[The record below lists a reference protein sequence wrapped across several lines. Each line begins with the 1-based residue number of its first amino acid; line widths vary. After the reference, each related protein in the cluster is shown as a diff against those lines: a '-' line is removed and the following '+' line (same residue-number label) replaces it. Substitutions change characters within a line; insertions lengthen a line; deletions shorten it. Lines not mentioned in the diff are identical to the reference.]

1 MTEQPVIEDGHILV
15 PDRPGLGV
23 DLDEEAIE
31 RYPPQG
37 NAIPVEEARTTT
49 TSTSPPIGAG
59 PLGWPAEGAAQPLV
73 RSPWVCRS
81 WTLQFG
87 EVRPV
92 EPAITGQ
99 EPIRRRRVGAD
110 QEIGKNPLAW
120 STGVP
125 IAQPAPSCV
134 PRYAIEAS
142 SGANVTLIS
151 RSALSSASRSAK
163 AGASSAYTTSQTTS
177 APASYASRNRCFDRG
192 PYRSSARNTSNS
204 QQHARVDR
212 GNHLPRISSM

>member
-125 IAQPAPSCV
+125 VAQPAPSCV
-134 PRYAIEAS
+134 PCYRGIKRGKCDVELPQCTIERLPVS
-142 SGANVTLIS
+142 KGGSKLRVHYVTDDERAGVVCLQQS
-151 RSALSSASRSAK
+151 LLRPRTVPFVGEKHVQQPTARSCR
-163 AGASSAYTTSQTTS
+163 
-177 APASYASRNRCFDRG
+177 
-192 PYRSSARNTSNS
+192 
-204 QQHARVDR
+204 
-212 GNHLPRISSM
+212 PR